1 MKNKVSCTANKYAIG
16 PEFTG
21 PDELM
26 RLGERIEHLKIGECI
41 FTRKNVLVSTVL
53 GSCVSLTF
61 YHRETGASGMFH
73 SMLPDS
79 SLAKNIRQ
87 ECNYV
92 NLAVTNILERFKRL
106 GIPPTALEVKLFGG
120 GNTLQAKEKYAVQE
134 DLDIGRKNVEAARL
148 AIASRSMRIINEDV
162 QGGKGRKVVFYT
174 RTGEVWVRYI
184 SSAQSGEDA

>member
-1 MKNKVSCTANKYAIG
+1 
-16 PEFTG
+16 
-21 PDELM
+21 
-26 RLGERIEHLKIGECI
+26 
-41 FTRKNVLVSTVL
+41 
-53 GSCVSLTF
+53 
-61 YHRETGASGMFH
+61 MFH

-106 GIPPTALEVKLFGG
+106 GIPPTDLEVKLFGG